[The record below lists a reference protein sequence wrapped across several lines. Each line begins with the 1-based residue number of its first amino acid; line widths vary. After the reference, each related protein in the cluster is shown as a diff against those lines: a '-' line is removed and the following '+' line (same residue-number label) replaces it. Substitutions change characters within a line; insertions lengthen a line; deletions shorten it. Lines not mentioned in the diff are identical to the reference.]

1 MSIYLNQS
9 ENNILMNKNNKANSK
24 TNTNKTLNKNLIKI
38 IISNYQFLELK
49 RLQNVQNR
57 IFYKHYLLA
66 RDYHKKVINKLDC
79 SNTIKFRIDDS
90 VYVILPMEDYS
101 NQQKEKYDVILT
113 GNSEGQIKVWNL
125 NSSQGQ
131 IKSYNEHN
139 SFIEEMVY
147 LKSKGPSF
155 FASAGG
161 SLESIIKIWDL
172 NQDISI
178 MTIPVDTKIMSMDS
192 IKLTLNKFDEVN
204 EFCLATG
211 HKESTVYLWDLNQN
225 PPYCKKIKDFKYSG
239 TVRKIICLNDFKHDE
254 PVIIFGTFSGVLRV
268 SNLASG
274 RKIFLKGHT
283 SAINSI
289 NKITDKIIA
298 TGGQDMLI
306 KLWDLETEYCL
317 VTYTLEERI
326 SNMLF
331 LEDSLFGFIFLVAT
345 NKNLK
350 ILGLNK
356 KLKEDKDFKT
366 NILEISQIKDLQ
378 IGPVYK
384 IFHLVKSQKYN
395 LITFNTQEPQLCLW
409 M

>member
-1 MSIYLNQS
+1 LGIGGPNPQS
-9 ENNILMNKNNKANSK
+9 PIPNP
-24 TNTNKTLNKNLIKI
+24 
-38 IISNYQFLELK
+38 QFLELK
-49 RLQNVQNR
+49 RFQNVQNR